1 MRYAVCLGFLIA
13 LLKSNIHPHPD
24 HHPQHHHH
32 PHPHHPHHHHH
43 DIESLPAQMLLVEGR
58 SRAKSQFLSNLLPMM
73 EQQQCSIFSICYIHC
88 IVKLQMM
95 EQQQYI
101 CISFALLHCT
111 KASNDGTPM
120 QYTILIWMLLL
131 FKVAQ

>member
-1 MRYAVCLGFLIA
+1 MCI
-13 LLKSNIHPHPD
+13 LKI
-24 HHPQHHHH
+24 
-32 PHPHHPHHHHH
+32 
-43 DIESLPAQMLLVEGR
+43 
-58 SRAKSQFLSNLLPMM
+58 PMM
-73 EQQQCSIFSICYIHC
+73 EQQQCSIFG

-95 EQQQYI
+95 EQEQYI

-120 QYTILIWMLLL
+120 QYTITILIWMLLL